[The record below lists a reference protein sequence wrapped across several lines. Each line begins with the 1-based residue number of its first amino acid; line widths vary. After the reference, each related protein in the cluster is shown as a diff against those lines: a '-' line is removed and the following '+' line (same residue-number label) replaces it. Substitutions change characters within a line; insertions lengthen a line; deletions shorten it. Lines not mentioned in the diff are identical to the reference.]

1 MAQDRTDEFRAA
13 VRARNRI
20 VGGSS
25 RSKENLQP
33 PASRSEF
40 MVRASAI
47 MKDISSTTD
56 LLRKLTALARR
67 RAVFDDRPA
76 EITELSTIIKQR
88 MSSIKQA
95 IQGLESVPHG
105 GSGWTAKSTQVQLDQ
120 HSKNVMVSLQGRLQE
135 ITGSFAEVLEERSRN
150 MQASRTR
157 ADQYLAPAAT
167 PERPE
172 SRENPLY
179 QVNQQSSQAL
189 ADELYSE
196 NPYATPAPTDDE
208 VLMLP
213 QEQSVA
219 LLQDQQGSY
228 LNSRSTAVD
237 AIEST
242 INELGQMFGQLST
255 MIAEQRDVVQRIDAN
270 TDDIALNVSGAH
282 RELLKYYAR
291 VSSNRWLMLK
301 SFGVILFFFFI
312 WVIIS

>member
-20 VGGSS
+20 VGGNS
-25 RSKENLQP
+25 RSKERTQP
-33 PASRSEF
+33 PSSRSEF
-40 MVRASAI
+40 MIRASAI

-56 LLRKLTALARR
+56 LLRKLAALARR
-67 RAVFDDRPA
+67 RAVFDDKPA
-76 EITELSTIIKQR
+76 EITELSSIIKHR
-88 MSSIKQA
+88 MTSIKQA
-95 IQGLESVPHG
+95 IQGLEAVPHG
-105 GSGWTAKSTQVQLDQ
+105 GGGWTAKSTQAQLDQ

-157 ADQYLAPAAT
+157 ADQYLAPSAT

-179 QVNQQSSQAL
+179 QMNTQQQTP
-189 ADELYSE
+189 DEVYSE
-196 NPYATPAPTDDE
+196 NPYAAAPDNDE

-270 TDDIALNVSGAH
+270 TDDISLNVSGAH

-301 SFGVILFFFFI
+301 GFGVILFLFFI
-312 WVIIS
+312 WVLIS